1 MSYGP
6 EHLWYLE
13 RVGIRELP
21 HFLLQNA
28 KVSSLASVYFYILDS
43 SLTGDCYVGSNFD
56 HKRCLFFICAL
67 YLTGSEPY
75 LFLSTICRGFWNF
88 NTYFDIF
95 LITYLVKRS
104 GSGTIV
110 PVPDPEPLFRFRI
123 WPGQ

>member
-43 SLTGDCYVGSNFD
+43 SLTGDCYVEELSNVQSNFD
-56 HKRCLFFICAL
+56 LKRCLFFFCAL
-67 YLTGSEPY
+67 
-75 LFLSTICRGFWNF
+75 LFYW
-88 NTYFDIF
+88 
-95 LITYLVKRS
+95 
-104 GSGTIV
+104 
-110 PVPDPEPLFRFRI
+110 FRTLPI
-123 WPGQ
+123 S